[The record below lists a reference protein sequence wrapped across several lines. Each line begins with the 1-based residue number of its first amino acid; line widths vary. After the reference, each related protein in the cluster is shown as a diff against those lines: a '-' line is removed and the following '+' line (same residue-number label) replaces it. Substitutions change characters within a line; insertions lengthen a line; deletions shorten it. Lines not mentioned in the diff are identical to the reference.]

1 MDPERARARLQE
13 ERERLLRVRAG
24 LVTEDGAIA
33 GADTGEL
40 SSADQHPGDLGTE
53 VFEQEKNAALL
64 EQVDAELRDLED
76 AFERLAAGTYGKSVL
91 SGEPI
96 PDERLE
102 AVPWAKYTVAEQAR
116 IEREAGRPGGL
127 SGGLS

>member
-13 ERERLLRVRAG
+13 EQERLLRVRAG
-24 LVTEDGAIA
+24 LVTDDGAVA

-40 SSADQHPGDLGTE
+40 SSTDQHPGDLGTE

-64 EQVDAELRDLED
+64 EQVDAELRDIDD
-76 AFERLAAGTYGKSVL
+76 AFGRLEAGTYGTSVL
-91 SGEPI
+91 SGQPI

-116 IEREAGRPGGL
+116 AERELGRPGGT
-127 SGGLS
+127 S